1 VTYQTFVL
9 ATRNPDKIKEIRNIL
24 HDEKWQ
30 LLSLRDF
37 PNTGKLVEDGKTL
50 LENALKKARLVF
62 QETGIPSLADDTGLE
77 VDALN
82 GAPGVRSRRFA
93 GETANYRKNNE
104 KLLHLLQEIPDE
116 DRTATFRCVVA
127 FVALFEER
135 WVEGICKGVIL
146 SEYKGKEGFGYD
158 PLFYVPEKAQTFA
171 EMSQEEKNIVGH
183 RGKAFRK
190 MAELIRR
197 MECEE

>member
-1 VTYQTFVL
+1 MTYQTFVL

-37 PNTGKLVEDGKTL
+37 PNTGTLVEDGKTL

-93 GETANYRKNNE
+93 GEMANYRKNNE
-104 KLLHLLQEIPDE
+104 KLLRLLQDIPDE
-116 DRTATFRCVVA
+116 DRTATFRC
-127 FVALFEER
+127 FMALVTPFEEK

-146 SEYKGKEGFGYD
+146 SEYRGQEGFGYD